1 MAGNRLSTEIL
12 INLAGNLQAKARQY
26 GASMSEFASRN
37 QRAMSIVR
45 ATSEAAGRGLDKL
58 SNRYTGLI
66 AGVAG
71 GAALREFAKTDR
83 MLTELGIAAGKTRE
97 EMRQIFRI
105 PRTHRLSFVLMMAK

>member
-58 SNRYTGLI
+58 GNRYTGMI

-83 MLTELGIAAGKTRE
+83 MLSWGLLPGRRARRCAR
-97 EMRQIFRI
+97 FFPI
-105 PRTHRLSFVLMMAK
+105 PRTRRLSFVSMIRK